1 VPDAQAVWPDAAV
14 VALAGGNRAWRHA
27 DNAMEPGFERP
38 TTEPDDVWYKPYD
51 HDDGAAA
58 PKHMQE
64 YLTWEIALVDQLE
77 RDPTVN
83 FTSWA

>member
-1 VPDAQAVWPDAAV
+1 VWPNASV
-14 VALAGGNRAWRHA
+14 VALAGGNRAWHHA
-27 DNAMEPGFERP
+27 DNPMEPGFERP

-51 HDDGAAA
+51 HDDGTAA

-77 RDPTVN
+77 RDPTVS